1 MKRLTTII
9 CCVALMVAGI
19 ATAFQDM
26 SLPGNQTALAQSTQL
41 QWNVAGKL
49 PLDLQLDL
57 DKRQSTNV
65 TPKDS
70 INIIDSVRVVE
81 KIHWKTRYKYTTD
94 RTSAREVGQHPMAA
108 NPDSML
114 MNPTEIST
122 LNREEQL
129 SECVDSPKEPSIQLR
144 VDGVIVYNSED
155 VIHSTG
161 EGQ

>member
-26 SLPGNQTALAQSTQL
+26 SLPGNQTALAQPTL

-94 RTSAREVGQHPMAA
+94 RTSAREVGMHPMAVA
-108 NPDSML
+108 PDSML
-114 MNPTEIST
+114 ANPTEISA

-129 SECVDSPKEPSIQLR
+129 SEYVDSPKEPSIQLR
-144 VDGVIVYNSED
+144 VDGIIVYNSED
-155 VIHSTG
+155 VIHSTE